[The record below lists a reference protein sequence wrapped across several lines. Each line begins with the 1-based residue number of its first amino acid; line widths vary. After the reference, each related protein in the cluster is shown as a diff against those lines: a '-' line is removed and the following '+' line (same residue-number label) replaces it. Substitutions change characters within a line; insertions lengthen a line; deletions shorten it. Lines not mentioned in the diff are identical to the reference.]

1 MIQVPVT
8 TTYHVPALKEH
19 IYSRFPVILKT
30 LISCIVS
37 HRPSCCV
44 AHHLLSIVDLNISLH
59 SCMYWFWF
67 HWRTW
72 ELTLGLLGQLLSD
85 AKFLEDVVSR
95 TPLGRVGEPSEVA
108 GLVAFLCMP
117 TSAYTTGQIIC
128 VDGGMT
134 VYSFTPSNMM
144 YKRNWNLFNL

>member
-1 MIQVPVT
+1 MIHVPVT
-8 TTYHVPALKEH
+8 TTHHVPALKEH
-19 IYSRFPVILKT
+19 IYPRFPVILKT
-30 LISCIVS
+30 LMSCIVS

-44 AHHLLSIVDLNISLH
+44 AHHLLSIVNLNISLH
-59 SCMYWFWF
+59 SCMYWLWF
-67 HWRTW
+67 HSRTW
-72 ELTLGLLGQLLSD
+72 ELTCLFGQLLSD

-117 TSAYTTGQIIC
+117 TSAFTTGQTIC

-134 VYSFTPSNMM
+134 VYSFAPSNMM
-144 YKRNWNLFNL
+144 YKKNWNLFNL